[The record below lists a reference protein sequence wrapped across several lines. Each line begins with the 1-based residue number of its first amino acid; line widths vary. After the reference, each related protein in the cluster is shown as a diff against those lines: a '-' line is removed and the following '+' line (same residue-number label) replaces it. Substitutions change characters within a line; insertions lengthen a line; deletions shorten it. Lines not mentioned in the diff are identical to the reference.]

1 MEKQNYIAPEMEVL
15 EVKIE
20 QGFAATGDGDPSDFG
35 NGGHLGGG
43 F

>member
-20 QGFAATGDGDPSDFG
+20 QGFAASDPSDIG